1 MDTTEQIPTT
11 SKHIEQ
17 VNFNY
22 GKYFIIEPING
33 AQVMRKCITDVYNI
47 ALPAVSVTVGTNKE
61 GKPLAAN
68 INFQDECAKQLD
80 QTISQLDGMKGGF
93 IGYLS
98 WAYAMMTLFY
108 IMGEYSHVLTVLDM
122 IDKCTTSIEKYIV
135 TGGYDNNFVNYWYGT
150 SDTSSLKFADD
161 AVVTA
166 RYVHNKSNSF
176 ESGYSLITA
185 SMLKC
190 FVVNDMKGASDE
202 LTNLRS
208 IIKQI
213 KEFIIEEQKQSEND
227 AKQEIVEENTDE
239 SEDNT
244 SIKS

>member
-1 MDTTEQIPTT
+1 MDTTEQTPTI
-11 SKHIEQ
+11 SKNIEQ

-22 GKYFIIEPING
+22 GKDFIIEPING
-33 AQVMRKCITDVYNI
+33 AQVLRKCITDVYNT
-47 ALPAVSVTVGTNKE
+47 ALPEVELTVGENGDGDSKTT
-61 GKPLAAN
+61 

-93 IGYLS
+93 IGYLA

-108 IMGEYSHVLTVLDM
+108 IMGEYSHVLTMLDM

-135 TGGYDNNFVNYWYGT
+135 TGAYDNNFVNYWYGT
-150 SDTSSLKFADD
+150 SDTSSLKYADD

-166 RYVHNKSNSF
+166 RYIHNKSNSF
-176 ESGYSLITA
+176 ESGYSLITT

-190 FVVNDMKGASDE
+190 FVVNDMKGATDE
-202 LTNLRS
+202 LNNLRS

-213 KEFIIEEQKQSEND
+213 KEFIVEEQKRSENET
-227 AKQEIVEENTDE
+227 KQEIVEENTDE

-244 SIKS
+244 SIES